1 MRKAWNKV
9 MLQTFGRETKP
20 GRWTIRRKECPNIV
34 IIPEGKGQGEYAL
47 D

>member
-1 MRKAWNKV
+1 

-20 GRWTIRRKECPNIV
+20 GRWTIRRKECRNIM
-34 IIPEGKGQGEYAL
+34 IISKGKGQGGYAL